1 MALASFNVDVIG
13 EVVYKSGR
21 RICVT
26 DNVAPENLKLLI
38 EILLSERYEDISISA
53 RYHEELLRT
62 YYKIF
67 NLL

>member
-1 MALASFNVDVIG
+1 MTQASFNVEVIG
-13 EVVYKSGR
+13 EVVYKNGR

-26 DNVAPENLKLLI
+26 DKAIPENLKLLI
-38 EILLSERYEDISISA
+38 EILLSEGYEDISISA

>member
-1 MALASFNVDVIG
+1 MTQASFNVEVIG

-26 DNVAPENLKLLI
+26 NRAIPENLKLLI
-38 EILLSERYEDISISA
+38 EILLSEGYKDVFISA
-53 RYHEELLRT
+53 RCHEELLRT